1 MSRRC
6 SEYTAI
12 KVDGKWY
19 RAERYDYR
27 SCSEVLIR
35 GDFPNGV
42 FHPDGRPVFKKG
54 HITAFKLVNSKP
66 QPINRNRSK
75 KTHEGDPDS
84 CDNWV
89 PFWEAYA

>member
-35 GDFPNGV
+35 GDFQRGV
-42 FHPDGRPVFKKG
+42 PSRWPPRVQEGAYR
-54 HITAFKLVNSKP
+54 
-66 QPINRNRSK
+66 RSIG
-75 KTHEGDPDS
+75 E
-84 CDNWV
+84 
-89 PFWEAYA
+89 